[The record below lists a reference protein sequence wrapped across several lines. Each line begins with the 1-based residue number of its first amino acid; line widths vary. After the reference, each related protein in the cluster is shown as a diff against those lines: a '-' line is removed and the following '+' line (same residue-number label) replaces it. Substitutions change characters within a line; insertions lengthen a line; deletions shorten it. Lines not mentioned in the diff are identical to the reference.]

1 MTAGGESVMG
11 INNSMFEREKFLP
24 TTAAPGSTRVK
35 IFENFNSSKR
45 YHFDFFIE
53 NV

>member
-11 INNSMFEREKFLP
+11 INNSMFEREKLLP

-35 IFENFNSSKR
+35 IFENFNSSKT
-45 YHFDFFIE
+45 YHFYF
-53 NV
+53 